1 MSVFKF
7 QVNIFIADLNIVFV
21 LVGALM
27 GFTLARFQYLDN
39 RGDFCKRGNAAP
51 GECFYYLQQTRYH
64 VGIILHLGCI
74 LRKLGSYLLDISSR
88 VLFPITS

>member
-1 MSVFKF
+1 MSVLKF
-7 QVNIFIADLNIVFV
+7 QVNVSIADLNIVFV

-27 GFTLARFQYLDN
+27 GFTLARFQYLN
-39 RGDFCKRGNAAP
+39 VRGDFCKKGNAAP

-74 LRKLGSYLLDISSR
+74 LRKLFSSLLDISSR
-88 VLFPITS
+88 GSCPIAS